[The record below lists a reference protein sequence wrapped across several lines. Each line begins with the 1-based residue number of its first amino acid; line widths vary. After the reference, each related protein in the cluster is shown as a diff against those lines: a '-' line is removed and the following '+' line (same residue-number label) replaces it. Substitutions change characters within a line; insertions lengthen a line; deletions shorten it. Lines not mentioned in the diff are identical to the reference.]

1 MGTEEEGR
9 VAPDVSVFIIDDD
22 PGVRSALSMVIEA
35 HGLTAHGFASAEA
48 FLDAYAPS
56 GNDFLVVDLHLA
68 GMNGAALLEEL
79 RARGFNVPTVLM
91 TGRPDDALASR
102 AMTAGVA
109 AVLTK
114 PFKSAELL
122 RIVECTMSGRTG
134 RG

>member
-1 MGTEEEGR
+1 MP
-9 VAPDVSVFIIDDD
+9 PDVSVFIIDDD
-22 PGVRSALSMVIEA
+22 PGVRSALGMLIES
-35 HGLTAHGFASAEA
+35 HGLTAHGLASAEA

-56 GNDFLVVDLHLA
+56 RNDFLVVDLHLV

-79 RARGFNVPTVLM
+79 RIRGFNVPAVLM

-102 AMTAGVA
+102 AMTAGAA

-122 RIVECTMSGRTG
+122 RIVERTMSRRTG
-134 RG
+134 GG